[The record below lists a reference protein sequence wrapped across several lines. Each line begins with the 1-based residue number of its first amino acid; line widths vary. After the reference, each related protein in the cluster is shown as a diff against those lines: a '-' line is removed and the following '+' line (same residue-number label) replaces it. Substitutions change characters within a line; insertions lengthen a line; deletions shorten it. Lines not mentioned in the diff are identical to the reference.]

1 MIKKLLGLIQNFKSN
16 SLKRSMFL
24 SVLCKPIGMIVS
36 FMYTP
41 ILLGYLGEESYGI
54 WSTILSVINWINY
67 FDVGIGQG
75 LRNTLARS
83 IAEDDRNAAAE
94 SVSTG
99 YVALTGVSFTVLLVG
114 AVLMSIMDIG
124 KVFNTKI
131 SVRPALMISFVC
143 ICINFVLGLSKTLLY
158 ATHQA
163 EKVGFMTLLTQMV
176 NLFGIIFLSMFSHS
190 NLLAVA
196 IVIGLSG
203 ILVNILF
210 SIGVWKN
217 YRYLIPRKNLYKSR
231 ELKSICNVGM
241 KFFIIQIAAL
251 VLYSTDNMIITQ
263 LFGPSC
269 VTPYHTAYV
278 AFGIVNGLFGAMISP
293 LWSKYTVAMSNRD
306 YKWIKGTIFNLNKTL
321 PFIGFI
327 LIAGSFLFEPAS
339 RIWLHKN
346 LSYDNG
352 LIKCMALYYFL
363 TIWGSIYANVLNG
376 MSKVNMQ
383 LIMGVISAVCNI
395 PLSIFLGKTCGLGT
409 TGVCL
414 ATCICML
421 VSDIIVMIGTHRFL
435 NSSTMVKA

>member
-1 MIKKLLGLIQNFKSN
+1 MAKKLQGLLYNLKSN
-16 SLKRSMFL
+16 SLGKSMFL
-24 SVLCKPIGMIVS
+24 NVLCKPIGMIVS
-36 FMYTP
+36 FLYTP

-83 IAEDDRNAAAE
+83 IDKDDKNSAEE

-99 YVALTGVSFTVLLVG
+99 YLALTVVAFVVLIAG
-114 AVLMSIMDIG
+114 TALMYFMDIG
-124 KVFNTKI
+124 KVFNTQV
-131 SVRPALMISFVC
+131 SVRPALMVSFFC

-158 ATHQA
+158 ATQQA
-163 EKVGFMTLLTQMV
+163 EKVGFMTLITQV
-176 NLFGIIFLSMFSHS
+176 INLAGIILLSMFSHG
-190 NLLAVA
+190 NLFAVA

-217 YRYLIPRKNLYKSR
+217 YRYLIPKKNLYKAS
-231 ELKSICNVGM
+231 ELKGICNTGV
-241 KFFIIQIAAL
+241 KFFIIQIAAM
-251 VLYSTDNMIITQ
+251 VLYSTDNIIITQ

-278 AFGIVNGLFGAMISP
+278 AFGVINGLFGAMISP
-293 LWSKYTVAMSNRD
+293 LWSKYTVAMSNGD
-306 YKWIKGTIFNLNKTL
+306 YKWIKSTIFNLDKTL

-327 LIAGSFLFEPAS
+327 LIVGSVLFEPVS
-339 RIWLHKN
+339 IVWLHKN
-346 LSYDNG
+346 LSYEYG

-363 TIWGSIYANVLNG
+363 MIWGSIYANVLNG

-383 LIMGVISAVCNI
+383 LIVGVTSAICNI

-421 VSDIIVMIGTHRFL
+421 VTNTVVTISTHRLL
-435 NSSTMVKA
+435 NKMHKNTR